1 LCVKDGWYVVAGLSP
16 KKGGGQVPLLS
27 RNGSLGTLCAE
38 ISPAAS
44 GGRIVEPITEEDFR
58 CAA

>member
-27 RNGSLGTLCAE
+27 RSGSLGTLCAE

-44 GGRIVEPITEEDFR
+44 GGRMVEAVSGEDS
-58 CAA
+58 